1 MNSGIGVEGVMG
13 VAIIIVGLC
22 WLVMPFLLDS
32 VARDARK
39 MRRSLDLMVA
49 QNDRLKADVWK
60 IKAVLQRVHNIE
72 FEDEKP

>member
-1 MNSGIGVEGVMG
+1 MNSGIDGGGVVG

-39 MRRSLDLMVA
+39 MRRSIDLMVA

-60 IKAVLQRVHNIE
+60 IKRLLSVAHNVE